1 MALGNI
7 VGSNIANILL
17 ILGLSATIRPLA
29 PGGITLPD
37 ILMVV
42 LSSLLLLLAAS
53 AASSAMPASG
63 GSLME
68 SILNTL
74 FKVPFR
80 CV

>member
-1 MALGNI
+1 MKKQENKRGEAGERPWLRATLAALRG
-7 VGSNIANILL
+7 GLL
-17 ILGLSATIRPLA
+17 ACGAA
-29 PGGITLPD
+29 
-37 ILMVV
+37 V
-42 LSSLLLLLAAS
+42 LLLLAAS